1 MLRLGFGEMADLL
14 LISQRVLPQRALD
27 AGFRF
32 HYTHLDPALRA
43 ILQR

>member
-1 MLRLGFGEMADLL
+1 L

-27 AGFRF
+27 AGFHFQYPR
-32 HYTHLDPALRA
+32 LEAALRA